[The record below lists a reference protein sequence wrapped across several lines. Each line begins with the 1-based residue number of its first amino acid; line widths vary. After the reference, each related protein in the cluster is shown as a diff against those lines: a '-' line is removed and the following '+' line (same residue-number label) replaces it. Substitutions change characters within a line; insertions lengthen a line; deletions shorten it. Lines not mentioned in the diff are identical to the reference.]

1 MAESLVIVF
10 FSDGRY
16 HPTAINEAERGKE
29 IKKRQRETRKLTSYG
44 MGKKKKNFYAGGVH
58 LTSRKRQHSFVFVK
72 GKKKEPPPPPCS
84 FNDDRRSATMFF
96 FVCIFLFDF

>member
-44 MGKKKKNFYAGGVH
+44 MGKKKILCRRGSSH
-58 LTSRKRQHSFVFVK
+58 LEETAAFFCFRKR
-72 GKKKEPPPPPCS
+72 KEKRTTPT
-84 FNDDRRSATMFF
+84 AMFF
-96 FVCIFLFDF
+96 